1 MKSKVKSLLFWASFF
16 FLLICLMFWG
26 EFVLIVNDV
35 LINEYYVDT
44 IFNIFCVIGYL
55 FIAIYVIFAVLI
67 FANKFPEKIKKF
79 EKSKYLT
86 LMIILLLGEIVYIG
100 SVMYGFS

>member
-26 EFVLIVNDV
+26 KFVLIVNDV
-35 LINEYYVDT
+35 
-44 IFNIFCVIGYL
+44 NIFCVIGYL
-55 FIAIYVIFAVLI
+55 FIVVYVIFAVLI

-79 EKSKYLT
+79 EKIKYLT
-86 LMIILLLGEIVYIG
+86 LMIILLLGEIIYIG
-100 SVMYGFS
+100 SVMYDFN

>member
-26 EFVLIVNDV
+26 KFVLIVNDV
-35 LINEYYVDT
+35 LTSEYYFDV

-55 FIAIYVIFAVLI
+55 FIVVYVIFAVLI
-67 FANKFPEKIKKF
+67 FADKFPEKIKKF
-79 EKSKYLT
+79 EKIKYLT
-86 LMIILLLGEIVYIG
+86 LMIILLLGEIIYIG
-100 SVMYGFS
+100 SVMYDFN